1 MKNIFKVLKSNNAYS
16 AAILLLRIA
25 VGVALMFH
33 GQNKIKDPFGWM
45 GASSEMPGILQALAA
60 ISEFVGGMFLVVGLL
75 TPLSGFG
82 ILCTMG
88 FAVYRHAII
97 KGDPFVGKP
106 SYELALIYFLITVVL
121 LVAGPGKFSLDRAIF
136 GQK

>member
-1 MKNIFKVLKSNNAYS
+1 MKNIFKVFKSTNAYS
-16 AAILLLRIA
+16 VAILLLRAA
-25 VGVALMFH
+25 VGVALVYH
-33 GQNKIKDPFGWM
+33 GLNKIKNPFGWM
-45 GASSEMPGILQALAA
+45 GADSEIPGILQALAA

-75 TPLSGFG
+75 TPLCSVG

-106 SYELALIYFLITVVL
+106 SYELALVYFLVMVML
-121 LVAGPGKFSLDRAIF
+121 LLTGPGKFSLDRAIF